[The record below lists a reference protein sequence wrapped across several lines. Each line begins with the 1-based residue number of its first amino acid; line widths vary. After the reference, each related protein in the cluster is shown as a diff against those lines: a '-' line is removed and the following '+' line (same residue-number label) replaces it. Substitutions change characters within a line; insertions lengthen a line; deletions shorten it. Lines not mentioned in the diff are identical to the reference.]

1 MESEGRIIVDAMNA
15 MEYDAMTVGS
25 MDLLNGIDVLLQRAR
40 EARFAIL
47 SCNIVKAES
56 EEPILSPYTILER
69 DGMRYG
75 ILGVSE
81 LDVFRSPAL
90 AAGLEVLDP
99 LTRVRKYLPEVRS
112 QSDVVIVLSHLGVDE
127 DEALAQAVPG
137 IDIIVG
143 GNSRKL
149 MSTPLVVGD
158 TIIVQMGYDGEWLG
172 KLEVD
177 IDQQGRVLNP
187 KEEIITLDSAVAHDA
202 ELKALVAEYEERYP
216 APTPSQGS

>member
-25 MDLLNGIDVLLQRAR
+25 MDLLKGIDVLLQRAK
-40 EARFAIL
+40 EARFAVL
-47 SCNIVKAES
+47 SCNLVQAES
-56 EEPILSPYTILER
+56 EEPILLPYTILER

-81 LDVFRSPAL
+81 VDLFRSPSL
-90 AAGLEVLDP
+90 ADEAKVLDP
-99 LTRVRKYLPEVRS
+99 LISVRKYLPEVRS

-143 GNSRKL
+143 GKSRKL

-172 KLEVD
+172 KLEID
-177 IDQQGRVLNP
+177 FDQQWRVLNP
-187 KEEIITLDSAVAHDA
+187 KEEIITLDPEVADDA

>member
-1 MESEGRIIVDAMNA
+1 MDAMNA

-90 AAGLEVLDP
+90 AAGLEVRDP
-99 LTRVRKYLPEVRS
+99 LTSVRKYLPEVRS

-177 IDQQGRVLNP
+177 FDQQWRVVNSR
-187 KEEIITLDSAVAHDA
+187 EEIITLDPEVADDA

-216 APTPSQGS
+216 APTPSLGS